1 MALENSILGPNSGAR
16 IPEFSA
22 PDQHGR
28 IRTFDSIRGPGG
40 AVIVFIR
47 SADW

>member
-1 MALENSILGPNSGAR
+1 MALEDRVLGPSGGAR
-16 IPEFSA
+16 IPELAA

-28 IRTFDSIRGPGG
+28 IQTFNSLRGANG